1 MSAVIPEGSVVI
13 TPTEMYR
20 EMLATHQ
27 AVRDVAGKLDSALGD
42 TARRLD
48 GVDKSVG
55 DHENRIRLVEQQI
68 APMADHESRV
78 TALEMSVAPIAD
90 HKTRLPAVE
99 KKVWTASGVS
109 SIAAAAITAVATL
122 LAVRH

>member
-1 MSAVIPEGSVVI
+1 MTGAVIPEGSVVI

-48 GVDKSVG
+48 GVDKDLG
-55 DHENRIRLVEQQI
+55 DHETRIRG
-68 APMADHESRV
+68 
-78 TALEMSVAPIAD
+78 LERRM
-90 HKTRLPAVE
+90 
-99 KKVWTASGVS
+99 W
-109 SIAAAAITAVATL
+109 AAAGAAAVVSGTGAAAL
-122 LAVRH
+122 SQLFGKR